1 MTQSARQLPELV
13 SRIESG
19 DPEAEAEFV
28 SRYLG
33 CVRAILLKRTS
44 SIQVASDLSQ
54 DTFIIALRRL
64 RAGAL
69 ENPACLPAFVRQIA
83 VNVSID
89 HFRRERRY
97 VQRDGDSIAALAF
110 HRDHKG
116 RHIDSQTTKSMLRRA
131 IGQLSVPRDREILR
145 RFYLGD
151 ENKEQICA
159 DLRLSAPH
167 FDRVL
172 YRARTRMRHLIM
184 SNKGLRACLHS
195 ALNDA

>member
-1 MTQSARQLPELV
+1 MTHLARQLPELV

-28 SRYLG
+28 GRYLR
-33 CVRAILLKRTS
+33 CVRAILLRRTS
-44 SIQVASDLSQ
+44 SMQVASDLCQ
-54 DTFIIALRRL
+54 DTFVIALRRL

-69 ENPACLPAFVRQIA
+69 ENPVCLPAFVRQIA

-89 HFRRERRY
+89 HFRREQRY
-97 VQRDGDSIAALAF
+97 VRQDGDSIASLAF

-116 RHIDSQTTKSMLRRA
+116 RHIDSQATKSMLRRA
-131 IGQLSVPRDREILR
+131 IGQLAVPRDREILR
-145 RFYLGD
+145 RFYLAD

-159 DLRLSAPH
+159 DLELSAVH

-172 YRARTRMRHLIM
+172 YRARTRMRDLIM
-184 SNKGLRACLHS
+184 SNKGLKASLGA
-195 ALNDA
+195 ALSDA